1 MQKILIMGGS
11 YFIGKAIAERLSRN
25 AEITLLNRGSQPAP
39 RSMNQLVCDRNDAQ
53 QMKEVLRGHY
63 FDYIVDVCGLNASQA
78 DILVDSLENRSSL
91 KMLVFISSSA
101 VYDAENLHIPFRESD
116 NLAANKYWT
125 EYGTD
130 KIAAE
135 NAYRTAFAD
144 TSVKT
149 VFLRPPYVYGENNYA
164 QRESFIFDHLVNNR
178 PVIIPKSNP
187 MLQFIYARDLADTI
201 AEIIGKCD
209 SMPQNSVYNVGN
221 SAGVSSREWVE
232 ACGQAAGI
240 APQIIEYD
248 YEADGRHIRDFFPFF
263 DYDNVLD
270 VSAVKAI
277 YPYETPFVEGLRNA
291 FEWFRQNRD
300 SIQFKPHVAQNEI
313 EILNKLKKTN

>member
-1 MQKILIMGGS
+1 MQKVLIMGGS
-11 YFIGKAIAERLSRN
+11 YFIGKAIAERLSRD
-25 AEITLLNRGSQPAP
+25 AEVTLLNRGNNPAP
-39 RSMNQLVCDRNDAQ
+39 CGIKQLVCDRNHAQ

-78 DILVDSLENRSSL
+78 EILVNALEDRTSL

-101 VYDAENLHIPFRESD
+101 VYDAENLQFPFKESD

-125 EYGTD
+125 DYGTD
-130 KIAAE
+130 KIASE
-135 NAYRTAFAD
+135 SAYRTAFAD
-144 TSVKT
+144 TLVKT

-164 QRESFIFDHLVNNR
+164 QRESFIFDHLISDR

-187 MLQFIYARDLADTI
+187 MLQFIYSRDLAD
-201 AEIIGKCD
+201 IISKIICQRD
-209 SMPQNSVYNVGN
+209 TMPQNFVYNVGN
-221 SAGVSSREWVE
+221 SKGISCREWVE

-248 YEADGRHIRDFFPFF
+248 YEADGRQIRDFFPFF
-263 DYDNVLD
+263 DYDNVLE

-277 YPYETPFVEGLRNA
+277 CPDETPFVEGLGNA
-291 FEWFRQNRD
+291 FKWFMENRD
-300 SIQFKPHVAQNEI
+300 NIQFKPHVTQNEI
-313 EILNKLKKTN
+313 DILKKLNK

>member
-11 YFIGKAIAERLSRN
+11 YFIGKAIAERLSKD
-25 AEITLLNRGSQPAP
+25 AEVTLLNRGSKPAP
-39 RSMNQLVCDRNDAQ
+39 RSINQLVCDRNDAQ
-53 QMKEVLRGHY
+53 QMKEVLLGHY

-78 DILVDSLENRSSL
+78 DILVNSLEDCSSL

-101 VYDAENLHIPFRESD
+101 VYDAENLHLPFKESD

-125 EYGTD
+125 YYGTD

-135 NAYRTAFAD
+135 NTYRTAFAD

-164 QRESFIFDHLVNNR
+164 QRESFIFDHLINDR

-187 MLQFIYARDLADTI
+187 MLQFIYARDLADII
-201 AEIIGKCD
+201 AEIIRRCD
-209 SMPQNSVYNVGN
+209 SMSQNTVYNVGN
-221 SAGVSSREWVE
+221 STSVSCCEWVE
-232 ACGQAAGI
+232 TCGQAAGI
-240 APQIIEYD
+240 VPQIIEYD
-248 YEADGRHIRDFFPFF
+248 YEADGRQVRDFFPFF

-277 YPYETPFVEGLRNA
+277 YPHETPFVEGLRNS

-300 SIQFKPHVAQNEI
+300 NIQFKPNVAHNEI
-313 EILNKLKKTN
+313 DILNNMQK